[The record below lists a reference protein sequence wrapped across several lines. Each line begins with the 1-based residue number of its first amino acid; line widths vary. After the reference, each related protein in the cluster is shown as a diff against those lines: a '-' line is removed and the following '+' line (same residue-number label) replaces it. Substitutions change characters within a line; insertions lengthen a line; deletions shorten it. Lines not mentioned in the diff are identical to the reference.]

1 MLRLSLVY
9 FLIRGANGLLSVLA
23 LALLSR
29 FLTSEDYGRYALIV
43 AASAVIAT
51 VGFQWIN
58 VAVARFYAV
67 SAGQRGPLIYEALRF
82 YGVMLFPL
90 TIVMVVL
97 VGLPPWPW
105 MSPNV
110 GILVGLGALGLA
122 IHALGLQ
129 FANAVGVPK
138 VYSEI
143 TLIRSLV
150 GLGLAVSLVLLG
162 FSAEGAAAGFAV
174 AAFLSV
180 LAIRQVWPEFQ
191 LSSDSKLRR
200 SMLSYGLP
208 LGIVYISNMT
218 LEFSGR
224 FLVGFFYGESAV
236 GGFAAGF
243 DLVQLIAGSSA
254 NALFLAAYPLVVRDW
269 EQGGA
274 AVAKVSM
281 NRLLDLTLLSLPL
294 IIASFV
300 VLPGQV
306 ASVVFGESLR
316 RGAIEVMPWAV
327 AAIVFSTLKAFY
339 LDVAFQLAKRTKLQ
353 LWITVLMALVNL
365 IMAMIL
371 LPGLGP
377 QGAAIAS
384 TIAFAVG
391 ALLSWWFGRTQFLY
405 DLRMSVLLKTA
416 FVTAVV
422 SITALQTNS
431 DESAT
436 FQTLMLTLIWMIVAF
451 AASSWAVDLGGFR
464 LICSSIFRRLGR

>member
-29 FLTSEDYGRYALIV
+29 FLTSEDYGRYALIM

-110 GILVGLGALGLA
+110 GFLVGLGALGLA

-174 AAFLSV
+174 AAFLSTQ
-180 LAIRQVWPEFQ
+180 AI
-191 LSSDSKLRR
+191 S
-200 SMLSYGLP
+200 
-208 LGIVYISNMT
+208 
-218 LEFSGR
+218 
-224 FLVGFFYGESAV
+224 
-236 GGFAAGF
+236 
-243 DLVQLIAGSSA
+243 
-254 NALFLAAYPLVVRDW
+254 
-269 EQGGA
+269 
-274 AVAKVSM
+274 
-281 NRLLDLTLLSLPL
+281 
-294 IIASFV
+294 
-300 VLPGQV
+300 
-306 ASVVFGESLR
+306 
-316 RGAIEVMPWAV
+316 
-327 AAIVFSTLKAFY
+327 
-339 LDVAFQLAKRTKLQ
+339 
-353 LWITVLMALVNL
+353 
-365 IMAMIL
+365 
-371 LPGLGP
+371 
-377 QGAAIAS
+377 
-384 TIAFAVG
+384 
-391 ALLSWWFGRTQFLY
+391 
-405 DLRMSVLLKTA
+405 
-416 FVTAVV
+416 
-422 SITALQTNS
+422 
-431 DESAT
+431 
-436 FQTLMLTLIWMIVAF
+436 
-451 AASSWAVDLGGFR
+451 
-464 LICSSIFRRLGR
+464 